1 MSRILNT
8 SPHESSNLLLN
19 PHSKHKQTSQL
30 VVDLALKNA
39 SITSIKIPLVRNL
52 TVDVE
57 NNQHQQQQQQ
67 QPHMATKSQQSP
79 SHHQN
84 SHQSYS
90 HGFESDLTE
99 LSWLTNN
106 VQMFHT
112 PPMVDFS
119 ELGN

>member
-1 MSRILNT
+1 MMSRMLNT
-8 SPHESSNLLLN
+8 PHESSNLLLN
-19 PHSKHKQTSQL
+19 PHSKHKQPSQL

-57 NNQHQQQQQQ
+57 NNQHQQLKQ

-84 SHQSYS
+84 SQQSYS
-90 HGFESDLTE
+90 HGLESDLTE